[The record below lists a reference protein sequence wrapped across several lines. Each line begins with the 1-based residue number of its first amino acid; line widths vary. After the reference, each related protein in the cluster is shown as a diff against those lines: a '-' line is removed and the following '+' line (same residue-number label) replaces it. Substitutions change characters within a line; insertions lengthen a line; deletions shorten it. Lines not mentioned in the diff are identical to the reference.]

1 MAYKLESE
9 QTVQREFSSLQAI
22 ADNYPKYMIMMD
34 DFGQENIDR
43 AEHRH
48 IGGHNSKKSHLKLNF
63 RRLFI
68 IE

>member
-9 QTVQREFSSLQAI
+9 QTVQREFSPLQAI

-48 IGGHNSKKSHLKLNF
+48 IGGGITVRKA
-63 RRLFI
+63 I
-68 IE
+68 

>member
-9 QTVQREFSSLQAI
+9 QTVQREFSPLQAI

-48 IGGHNSKKSHLKLNF
+48 IGGA
-63 RRLFI
+63 
-68 IE
+68 